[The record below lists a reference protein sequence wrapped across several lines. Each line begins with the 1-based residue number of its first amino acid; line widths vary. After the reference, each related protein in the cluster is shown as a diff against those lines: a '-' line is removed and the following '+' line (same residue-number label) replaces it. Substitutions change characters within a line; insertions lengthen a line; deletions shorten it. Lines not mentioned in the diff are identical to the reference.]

1 MIDCMIDIKDEK
13 REEVIDENESDESE
27 MFFISSMIDC
37 MINVKS
43 EIREEVIDKN
53 ESDKSKSRET

>member
-1 MIDCMIDIKDEK
+1 MIDIKDEK

-43 EIREEVIDKN
+43 EMREEVIDKN

>member
-43 EIREEVIDKN
+43 EMREEVIDKN